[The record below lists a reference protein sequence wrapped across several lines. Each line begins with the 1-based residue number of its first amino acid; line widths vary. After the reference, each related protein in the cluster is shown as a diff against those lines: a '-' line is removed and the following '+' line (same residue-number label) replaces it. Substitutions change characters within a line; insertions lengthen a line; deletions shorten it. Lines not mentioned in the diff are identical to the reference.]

1 MPREPRAVI
10 FDLDDT
16 LYPQR
21 RFLVS
26 GFAAVARHLAARCGV
41 PARTAFA
48 TLCSAH
54 RRGAQGREL
63 QACLTGFGL
72 PAELVWP
79 LVEVM
84 RAHRPALRLP
94 PASRRAL
101 EALRPVWRTG
111 IVTNGIPSVQAAKV
125 AALGLRPLVDVVIY
139 AAEHGSGMGKPD
151 PEPFEAAL
159 DALHVPAARAV
170 FVGDSEPCDVV
181 GAAGAGLRTVRV
193 WPARA
198 AVPPSTRA
206 DALAAS
212 LEDVPAIAGALLQ
225 GAWSRHVA

>member
-1 MPREPRAVI
+1 MPREPRAVL

-21 RFLVS
+21 RFVVS
-26 GFAAVARHLAARCGV
+26 GFAAVARHLAARRGV
-41 PARTAFA
+41 RARLVFD
-48 TLCSAH
+48 TLCAAH
-54 RRGAQGREL
+54 RRGERGAEL
-63 QACLTGFGL
+63 QACLASLGL
-72 PAELVWP
+72 SPDLVWP

-84 RAHRPALRLP
+84 RAHRPSLRLP
-94 PASRRAL
+94 PASRRTL
-101 EALRPVWRTG
+101 VALRAAWRIG

-125 AALGLRPLVDVVIY
+125 EALGLRRLVDVVVF

-159 DALHVPAARAV
+159 GALEVPADRAV
-170 FVGDSEPCDVV
+170 FVGDSEPCDIV
-181 GAAGAGLRTVRV
+181 GAAAAGLRTVRV
-193 WPARA
+193 WSPRA
-198 AVPPSTRA
+198 AAPPSTRA

-212 LEDVPAIAGALLQ
+212 IEDVPAIAGALLQ